1 MRNFWRRLSSEQE
14 IRSVFTLRI
23 MLTAMLAAAAAVV
36 VPAYAHH
43 SYANYLEHE
52 TVTMEGTVE
61 TIRFA
66 NTIQPFLLNEKKLA
80 NDISGS
86 LFVRRQVHFGRF
98 ELHPHPRTHDL
109 DEQPTQHAIGI
120 RAMSEHLSRLC
131 LGDRTPGGR

>member
-1 MRNFWRRLSSEQE
+1 M
-14 IRSVFTLRI
+14 FTLRI

-66 NTIQPFLLNEKKLA
+66 NPHVLLTMRTDASELYTIEWQNLVQLRHGKVGPATLKA
-80 NDISGS
+80 
-86 LFVRRQVHFGRF
+86 
-98 ELHPHPRTHDL
+98 
-109 DEQPTQHAIGI
+109 
-120 RAMSEHLSRLC
+120 
-131 LGDRTPGGR
+131 GDRIVVKASPARDASSHMLSLVREIRRPADGWLWRRTTRQ